1 LAFKESMTFFITIE
15 TVFSNFSKRVDSS
28 TAQTG
33 SIVNKKRKISKLGKK
48 KDAPE
53 VPIFLKKTIT

>member
-1 LAFKESMTFFITIE
+1 MTFFITIE